1 MTEKYKSDALASV
14 HETAADL
21 MEAGVMSKR
30 KMKEF
35 DEMCL
40 TRSSSPFE
48 SFVSPFRRI
57 MALFRQNSD
66 EERFPE
72 AGGGRIPRYFPK
84 G

>member
-1 MTEKYKSDALASV
+1 MAKKYKSDALATV

-21 MEAGVMSKR
+21 MEAGVMSKH

-40 TRSSSPFE
+40 TRRSSLFE

-57 MALFRQNSD
+57 VVLFRQNSD
-66 EERFPE
+66 EEQFPE
-72 AGGGRIPRYFPK
+72 AGDGRIPRYFPK
-84 G
+84 V